1 MWTFLSFPSAKRK
14 SEEVFCVSSA
24 KTVKK
29 ILTKFLGLLY
39 LAIRSM
45 KMVSYQQLS
54 FLTLVMSETLV
65 RATIISSLNLTI
77 LQNFSADIYLV
88 KIPGFWD
95 FQTSLAGCGCLPTE
109 NSFQAGVRW
118 LRGAEGS
125 SQAVSAAPLASCV
138 CDCCCCYCSCYRLNI
153 WELDWETER
162 KPTIQMTVLTFVVAT
177 NNAATEC
184 PYPCVRAFRFMIWR
198 SYRLFLM
205 DISI

>member
-1 MWTFLSFPSAKRK
+1 MLWTFPSFPSAKRK
-14 SEEVFCVSSA
+14 SEEVFCVSST

-29 ILTKFLGLLY
+29 ILTKFLGGCFTC

-125 SQAVSAAPLASCV
+125 RAEAVSEVAAAAPLASCV
-138 CDCCCCYCSCYRLNI
+138 CDCCCCCCYCSCYRLNI
-153 WELDWETER
+153 WELDWEETEE
-162 KPTIQMTVLTFVVAT
+162 T
-177 NNAATEC
+177 NNTND
-184 PYPCVRAFRFMIWR
+184 CV
-198 SYRLFLM
+198 
-205 DISI
+205 DICSN

>member
-1 MWTFLSFPSAKRK
+1 M
-14 SEEVFCVSSA
+14 FCVSSA

-153 WELDWETER
+153 WELDWET
-162 KPTIQMTVLTFVVAT
+162 VLTFVAT

-184 PYPCVRAFRFMIWR
+184 PSYPCVRAFRFMIWR

>member
-1 MWTFLSFPSAKRK
+1 MRNSRK
-14 SEEVFCVSSA
+14 SKKSCYEHFQVFPPLKERVRKCFVS
-24 KTVKK
+24 
-29 ILTKFLGLLY
+29 LLRKLSRKY
-39 LAIRSM
+39 WQSFWGGCFTCLAIRSM

-95 FQTSLAGCGCLPTE
+95 FQTSLAGCGCLTTE

-125 SQAVSAAPLASCV
+125 RAEAVSEVAAAAPLASCL
-138 CDCCCCYCSCYRLNI
+138 CDCCCCCYCSCYRLNI
-153 WELDWETER
+153 WELDWEETEE
-162 KPTIQMTVLTFVVAT
+162 T
-177 NNAATEC
+177 NNTND
-184 PYPCVRAFRFMIWR
+184 CV
-198 SYRLFLM
+198 
-205 DISI
+205 DICSN